1 MKKQYTLGKEERLKS
16 RKQIDHLFQQG
27 RSFNLYPYRVF
38 YSLIEKEEAIKPLS
52 MGVGVSSRNFK
63 RAVDRNRIKRLGRE
77 AWRLQKADLQA
88 VLVKD
93 GRQMNIFL
101 LYTGKEIESF
111 ELIREKVA
119 AVLNKLI
126 KFLHEDTGSNP

>member
-1 MKKQYTLGKEERLKS
+1 
-16 RKQIDHLFQQG
+16 
-27 RSFNLYPYRVF
+27 
-38 YSLIEKEEAIKPLS
+38 

-126 KFLHEDTGSNP
+126 KLLHEDTGSNP